1 MGGTLSTSTPQNP
14 ADGQQPPWQPVQPP
28 PRKRWA
34 RRHPIWTTVFGVIAL
49 IVIISAATSQ
59 GSGNKPS
66 SSSSSAPAAVAS
78 AATLP
83 SPSQT
88 TPSAP
93 ATPQYTVSQK
103 SAIQDA
109 ESYLQT
115 EPGFSK
121 LGLIHQIEFDK
132 FASADARFAVHHI
145 TVNWDKQAAADAK
158 NYMQT
163 EGGFSYGSLVQQLEF
178 DKFTPAQAAHGARS
192 VGL

>member
-1 MGGTLSTSTPQNP
+1 MSTPQNP

-34 RRHPIWTTVFGVIAL
+34 RRHPIWTTVIGVIAL
-49 IVIISAATSQ
+49 IVIISATGH
-59 GSGNKPS
+59 GSGNKSPS
-66 SSSSSAPAAVAS
+66 SSSSPPAAVP
-78 AATLP
+78 AA
-83 SPSQT
+83 SQT

-93 ATPQYTVSQK
+93 ATSQYTVSQH

-109 ESYLQT
+109 ESYLQS

-121 LGLIHQIEFDK
+121 LGLIGQLEYDK
-132 FASADARFAVHHI
+132 FSPADARFAVNHI
-145 TVNWDKQAAADAK
+145 TVNWDQQAAADAK
-158 NYMQT
+158 GYMQT
-163 EGGFSYGSLVQQLEF
+163 EGGFSYGSLVQQLEY

>member
-1 MGGTLSTSTPQNP
+1 MSIPQNP
-14 ADGQQPPWQPVQPP
+14 ADGQQPPWQPVQSP

-49 IVIISAATSQ
+49 IVIISATGH
-59 GSGNKPS
+59 GSGNKSPS
-66 SSSSSAPAAVAS
+66 SASSAPAAVP
-78 AATLP
+78 AAA
-83 SPSQT
+83 
-88 TPSAP
+88 TPSAL
-93 ATPQYTVSQK
+93 ATQQYTVSQH

-121 LGLIHQIEFDK
+121 LGLIGQLEYDK
-132 FASADARFAVHHI
+132 FPRADARFAVNHI
-145 TVNWDKQAAADAK
+145 TVNWDQQAAADAK

-163 EGGFSYGSLVQQLEF
+163 EGGFSYGGLVQQLEY